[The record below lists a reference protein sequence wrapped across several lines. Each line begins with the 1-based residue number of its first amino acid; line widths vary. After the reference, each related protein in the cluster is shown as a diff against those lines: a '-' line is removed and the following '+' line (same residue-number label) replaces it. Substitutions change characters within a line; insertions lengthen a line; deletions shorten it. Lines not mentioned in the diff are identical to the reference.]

1 MFCIVLAD
9 MEAPLFIYWCG
20 LYPMKALFRE
30 NAQYFWVPHQRSWHL
45 TITPLGRGLEG
56 GVCFT
61 SNSSEN
67 ESPAE
72 IESSVWD

>member
-1 MFCIVLAD
+1 
-9 MEAPLFIYWCG
+9 
-20 LYPMKALFRE
+20 MKALFRE

-45 TITPLGRGLEG
+45 TITPLGRGLED